1 MEVALLLK
9 VGSKVVYPM
18 QGIGVVSS
26 IEEKNFYDETKRY
39 YTIDILNSTMN
50 ILIPADKI
58 PKSNLRLVSDL
69 STLEKILSA
78 INKELSPESE
88 ELSQKEKYAL
98 NMKKIKSGSLKE
110 SIELVRDLTHA
121 GNIKKLNSNET
132 QILATAKKMVLE
144 EISVI
149 KDISTEEADDFLKS
163 RIS

>member
-1 MEVALLLK
+1 LLK

>member
-1 MEVALLLK
+1 MLK